1 MLLLHRSLPSLLQ
14 RQFQHRRSHK
24 EEPDAAILP
33 EGVDVAVPLEVPEAL
48 VEAAQVAVEEV
59 LVVAAVAIVSESNRS
74 SIARSSISDVLPV

>member
-1 MLLLHRSLPSLLQ
+1 MLLLHRSSQLLLQ
-14 RQFQHRRSHK
+14 HQFRLQRSLK
-24 EEPDAAILP
+24 VEPDAAILP

>member
-48 VEAAQVAVEEV
+48 VEAVLVAGEEV
-59 LVVAAVAIVSESNRS
+59 LVADVVVIENESNQNL
-74 SIARSSISDVLPV
+74 IARSSISDVLLA